1 MHCIENIVKETAN
14 QSGNFQISYF
24 KDHIAK
30 NKSVIGIHYNNSNGL
45 LIKLL
50 KTMKKESA
58 NLPKEPEL
66 PIPIPNRNP
75 SNESITLH
83 IVPISYASI

>member
-30 NKSVIGIHYNNSNGL
+30 NKSVIGIHYKNSNGL
-45 LIKLL
+45 LIKL
-50 KTMKKESA
+50 KKK
-58 NLPKEPEL
+58 PWKKK
-66 PIPIPNRNP
+66 
-75 SNESITLH
+75 
-83 IVPISYASI
+83 VPISLKNQNFQFQFQIGILVIKASLYT